1 MKDKKNGVLLD
12 LDGTLWDSSVSVA
25 EAWSEK
31 LKLMG
36 MDQRVTTEQIQ
47 SIMGLPMDEIAQI
60 IFAGSPADQRIPLM
74 EACSEYENEY
84 ISRHGG
90 KLYPHLMETLQ
101 KLHEDYFT
109 AIVSN
114 CQKGYIE
121 AFIQYYHLEP
131 YIDDIESYGN
141 TLLYKDENI
150 RLVVNRNHL
159 DKAVYVG
166 DIDKDRQASVKAGVP
181 FIFASYG
188 MGEVENTPRI
198 DSLSQLPKRVK
209 EVFEEAA
216 R

>member
-1 MKDKKNGVLLD
+1 
-12 LDGTLWDSSVSVA
+12 
-25 EAWSEK
+25 
-31 LKLMG
+31 
-36 MDQRVTTEQIQ
+36 
-47 SIMGLPMDEIAQI
+47 
-60 IFAGSPADQRIPLM
+60 
-74 EACSEYENEY
+74 
-84 ISRHGG
+84 
-90 KLYPHLMETLQ
+90 METLQ